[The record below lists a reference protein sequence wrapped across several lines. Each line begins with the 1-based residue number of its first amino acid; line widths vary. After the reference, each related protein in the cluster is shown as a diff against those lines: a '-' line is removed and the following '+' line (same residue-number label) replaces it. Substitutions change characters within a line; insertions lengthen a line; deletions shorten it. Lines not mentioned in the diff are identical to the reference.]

1 MAASGTCGYGEELHP
16 FVDLNSLGAVVVK
29 GLSLKP
35 TRGNPGPRLV
45 ETTCGM
51 LNSVGLHNIGIE
63 AFLAEKLPALRR
75 YRTHIVVNFFGE
87 APADYAAVA
96 ERASDAEGI
105 AALEANISCPNVQHG
120 GMLFSCDPRLTFQVV
135 ERVRKATAL
144 PLIVKLSPNVTDIT
158 AIARAAEDAGADAVS
173 LINTLLSMA
182 IDLETRTPRLPLGVG
197 GLSGPAI
204 KPLALRMVWQVAQA
218 VRIPVIGL
226 GGIMTGADALEFLVA
241 GATACQV
248 GTASF
253 VDPAACRKILTE
265 MTRYLQRH
273 HIATVADSVGH
284 SVFRTSGTEE
294 GLCLLTPTCC
304 VGTSW
309 RFASACINGDLLLV
323 QRGMSVPWKDPIG
336 YGLPLQ
342 GTTKGSYSRRT
353 CCSSI
358 SRDRYCSATD
368 VPQAKRRCTWRCI
381 VADQIFALSCTRTH
395 R

>member
-1 MAASGTCGYGEELHP
+1 
-16 FVDLNSLGAVVVK
+16 
-29 GLSLKP
+29 
-35 TRGNPGPRLV
+35 
-45 ETTCGM
+45 M

-63 AFLAEKLPALRR
+63 AFLTEKLPALRR
-75 YRTHIVVNFFGE
+75 YRTHIIVNFFGD

-96 ERASDAEGI
+96 ERANDTEGI

-120 GMLFSCDPRLTFQVV
+120 GMLFSCDPHLTFQVV
-135 ERVRKATAL
+135 ERVRKVTSL

-158 AIARAAEDAGADAVS
+158 TIARAAEDAGADAVS

-226 GGIMTGADALEFLVA
+226 GGIMTGEDALEFLVA

-253 VDPAACRKILTE
+253 VDPAACRNILIE

-273 HIATVADSVGH
+273 HIATVAELC
-284 SVFRTSGTEE
+284 GT
-294 GLCLLTPTCC
+294 L
-304 VGTSW
+304 
-309 RFASACINGDLLLV
+309 RFPNV
-323 QRGMSVPWKDPIG
+323 
-336 YGLPLQ
+336 
-342 GTTKGSYSRRT
+342 
-353 CCSSI
+353 
-358 SRDRYCSATD
+358 RD
-368 VPQAKRRCTWRCI
+368 
-381 VADQIFALSCTRTH
+381 
-395 R
+395 